1 MVSQAKRLGQ
11 PLLGTLCGLA
21 AALSSGLALAE
32 PGRWQTNMPQ
42 GVTAVGQDI
51 YGLHMLIFGICV
63 VIGIGVFAWMF
74 YSIYAYRKSRGAKAE
89 SFHENTTV
97 EVLWTVVP
105 FIILIGMA
113 FPATKTMID
122 IYDTEDA
129 DLDVL
134 VTGYQWKWS
143 YEYLTED
150 GENVKFFS
158 NLASTQDQIY
168 GRTEKSENYLLEVDN
183 PLVLPVGKKVRLL
196 ITANDVIHS
205 WWVPDLAVKKDAIP
219 GFINEAQA
227 KPLKEG
233 VYRGQC
239 AELCGKD
246 HGFMPVVVNVTSEAE
261 FDSWLAAKQA
271 EAAELQELMAQQFT
285 LPELVERGAQVYQRA
300 CLACHGDKGQ
310 GGVGNAL
317 AGSAYAVGPIAD
329 ELDIIVYGSKTNAV
343 MQAFGGQ
350 LNDLDLAAVATY
362 VRNSFGNNMGDS
374 IQAVDVYNFKK
385 QGQ

>member
-1 MVSQAKRLGQ
+1 MVSQAKRLSQLVLATFFGLAG
-11 PLLGTLCGLA
+11 LLGA
-21 AALSSGLALAE
+21 AFATAE

-42 GVTAVGQDI
+42 SVTQVGQDI
-51 YGLHMLIFGICV
+51 YGLHMLIFWICV
-63 VIGIGVFAWMF
+63 VIGVGVFAWMF
-74 YSIYAYRKSRGAKAE
+74 YSIYAYRKSRGAKAAN
-89 SFHENTTV
+89 FHENTTV

-122 IYDTEDA
+122 IYDTDDA

-143 YEYLTED
+143 YEYLNEN

-158 NLASTQDQIY
+158 NLASSQDQIY
-168 GRTEKSENYLLEVDN
+168 GRTDKGENYLLEVDN

-219 GFINEAQA
+219 GFVNEAAA

-246 HGFMPVVVNVTSEAE
+246 HGFMPIVVNVTSEEE
-261 FDSWLAAKQA
+261 FNSWMADKQT
-271 EAAELQELMAQQFT
+271 EAAELAELMNQQFS
-285 LPELVERGAQVYQRA
+285 LPELVDRGAEVYQRS

-310 GGVGNAL
+310 GGVGKAL
-317 AGSAYAVGPIAD
+317 AGSALVTGPTP
-329 ELDIIVYGSKTNAV
+329 ELLDILVYGSKNNPV
-343 MQAFGGQ
+343 MQAFGSQ

-362 VRNSFGNNMGDS
+362 TRNDFGNNMGDS
-374 IQAVDVYNFKK
+374 IQAVDVYNYKK
-385 QGQ
+385 GQ